1 MSQGASADCDG
12 CGKREAERSAKRA
25 AALTRMQQRSGAACR
40 SHVSN
45 DTNEI
50 TVSTYTNDSTK
61 CAQDHF
67 VQIVVPSKIVETLE
81 SWDDAL
87 SNLYGQAVFAA
98 GVVVAAAG
106 QEGFDQPEGERLP
119 FFQRVAG
126 RAAPEKAH
134 LQPVG

>member
-1 MSQGASADCDG
+1 MSTQPAGALPP
-12 CGKREAERSAKRA
+12 RF
-25 AALTRMQQRSGAACR
+25 QRNHDFYTSNEP
-40 SHVSN
+40 HDSN
-45 DTNEI
+45 DSNEI

-134 LQPVG
+134 LQSVG